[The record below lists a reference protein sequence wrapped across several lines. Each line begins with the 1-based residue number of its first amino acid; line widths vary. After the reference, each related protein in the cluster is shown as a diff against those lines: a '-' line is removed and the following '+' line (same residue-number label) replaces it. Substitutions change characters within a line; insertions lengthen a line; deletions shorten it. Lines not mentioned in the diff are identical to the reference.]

1 MKQGILVKGRVRLL
15 VSKGHSGYRPRR
27 TGERKRK
34 SVRGCIVG
42 QDIRVLSLTI
52 VKKGEKE
59 IPGVTDQNIPRRL
72 GPKRVSKIRRL
83 FNLKKTDSIE
93 LVKKAAVRRTWT
105 APNGKQRQ
113 KAPKIQRLITDE
125 RLRRKK
131 ILKKNKIEAYAKT
144 KKNIEEYNKLV
155 SDWKKK

>member
-93 LVKKAAVRRTWT
+93 LVKK
-105 APNGKQRQ
+105 
-113 KAPKIQRLITDE
+113 
-125 RLRRKK
+125 
-131 ILKKNKIEAYAKT
+131 
-144 KKNIEEYNKLV
+144 
-155 SDWKKK
+155 SSS